1 MRRIGVS
8 ENMVNCIKICMKVLN
23 FVWNVGRMK
32 QQSSPHKQGGGGGG
46 QTGVQFKPILV

>member
-8 ENMVNCIKICMKVLN
+8 ENMVNCIKIMYEGTKFCVKCGENEVTT
-23 FVWNVGRMK
+23 FTPQTR
-32 QQSSPHKQGGGGGG
+32 GGG